1 MKMTAIVVLLL
12 ITAFLNVVLRKYQPE
27 TALGVGI
34 VAGVVVLA
42 ALLSQLLPVLN
53 ELREMLDEAALPHTY
68 VDILFKALGICLLT
82 QFSADACRDAGETAL
97 GAKAEL
103 VGKVMLMILALPLFR
118 EITRLA
124 LSLAQGAL

>member
-12 ITAFLNVVLRKYQPE
+12 ITACLNVVLRKYQPE